1 MNNTRWSIINLV
13 NTSLPYRNQ
22 LTNVICILIFLALL
36 FILFLF
42 YLPVTQYSK
51 IVLRCFTTH
60 FINIYILFSMLKK
73 IIQFQR
79 RVWNLLFRSSLFCSK
94 LLSLERPVS
103 SEHDWLLEKSEL
115 LFRSFTHKNERFARK
130 NKERI
135 PNPVRANC
143 CCMLV

>member
-51 IVLRCFTTH
+51 IVRRCFTTH

-79 RVWNLLFRSSLFCSK
+79 RVWNLLFRSSLLCSK

-103 SEHDWLLEKSEL
+103 TIGSWK
-115 LFRSFTHKNERFARK
+115 
-130 NKERI
+130 
-135 PNPVRANC
+135 RANC
-143 CCMLV
+143 YFALSLTKTSDLHEKTKSEFPTLSEQTAAAC